1 MVTWQVI
8 GELEGAPGWHEVM
21 DMASGKVY
29 FWESSTNGVAWEPPQ
44 GSRPRSTSLQH
55 EQELQA
61 QRDAADASAATLS
74 AHTASADLPAGPT
87 HATTSA
93 AVTEMDGG
101 IKRLGRGLIAELAE
115 ALLARMGPHAI
126 PDLLRLAV
134 QAEICLQD
142 YKAVAALFKQQ
153 QQPSE
158 QVDPLCQKASRKA
171 ILRLLI
177 SMQSC
182 WVQHLPCGPSLFER
196 KRVMRNTNLCLASG
210 HCRCMSPDD
219 SRVAWQAP

>member
-61 QRDAADASAATLS
+61 QRDTADASAATRS
-74 AHTASADLPAGPT
+74 AHTASMDPAGPT
-87 HATTSA
+87 HPATSA
-93 AVTEMDGG
+93 AVPEMDAG
-101 IKRLGRGLIAELAE
+101 IKRLGRGLVAELAE

-142 YKAVAALFKQQ
+142 YKAVARLF

-158 QVDPLCQKASRKA
+158 QAGSVCHKRRAGPYHA
-171 ILRLLI
+171 I
-177 SMQSC
+177 S
-182 WVQHLPCGPSLFER
+182 
-196 KRVMRNTNLCLASG
+196 
-210 HCRCMSPDD
+210 
-219 SRVAWQAP
+219 